1 MTRWMACLTVTMSC
15 ALLVL
20 VAQGEVV
27 TGDRSSPLRPL
38 AGDGNIGV
46 SNAVLRDQ
54 PEVRVLRVMVD
65 PGGRRE
71 MHSHDDVRY
80 HLFTPI
86 SASMQ
91 LELGDGTSLQVMPW
105 HPYFMPAGTQH
116 SFRNEGSE
124 PVEIMEIFVR

>member
-1 MTRWMACLTVTMSC
+1 VNKWMGCLVVMISC
-15 ALLVL
+15 ALVLL
-20 VAQGEVV
+20 VAQNEAV

-38 AGDGNIGV
+38 AGDGNVGV

-54 PEVRVLRVMVD
+54 SEIRVLRVMVA

-71 MHSHDDVRY
+71 MHSHDNVQY

-91 LELGDGTSLQVMPW
+91 LQLGDGTSLEVAPW

-116 SFRNEGSE
+116 GFRNDGAD
-124 PVEIMEIFVR
+124 PVEIIEVFVR